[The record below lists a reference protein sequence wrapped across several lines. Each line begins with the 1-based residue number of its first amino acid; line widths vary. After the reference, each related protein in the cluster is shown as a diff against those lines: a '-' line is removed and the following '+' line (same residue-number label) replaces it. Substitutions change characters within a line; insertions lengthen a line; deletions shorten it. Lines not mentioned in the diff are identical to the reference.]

1 MTLRGGGSPRDPRF
15 QSRRL
20 SEDLELDEHGAP
32 SSGSAGT
39 GATDAVR
46 VERSS
51 PANRARARYGYGGQQ
66 GIGIG
71 GAVRFLAFAVILAVL
86 VLGALLTVLRPVAR
100 AAVIGWA
107 YDNPAALRVPFVAD
121 LVREDLG
128 TLLSQPAGADPS
140 AVEFDVNSG
149 DTIQTLAPRLATA
162 HLIRDQ
168 RAFVFEAIEQGLP
181 SKLFAG
187 PYLLQRTMTP
197 SQVVSGLV
205 GGRMIVRTTTVT
217 FREGLRLEQMTA
229 KLQTIQSRVDPKAF
243 YDLVEHPPASFLADF
258 PWLNLPD
265 GGSLEG
271 YLYPATYPLVVQA
284 PSNLEP
290 LTTAED
296 LVRQMLKKFH
306 DVAADLLT
314 VPKAR
319 GMTFYE
325 VLTLASL
332 VEREAQ
338 LDSERPLIAGVY
350 QNRLNGL
357 HGVPKLLEADPTI
370 FYVNDTLQLESMPF
384 DQWQTYVFWAKLKNQ
399 LPATLPPTLAGYNT
413 YTHSGLMPGPICSPT
428 VASIMAALAPD
439 TSTGYL
445 WFIAKGDG
453 SGTSAFS
460 RTVAEY
466 QANLRK
472 YAK

>member
-1 MTLRGGGSPRDPRF
+1 VTLRGGGSPRDPRF
-15 QSRRL
+15 QARRV
-20 SEDLELDEHGAP
+20 SEDGESDQHVSGPLGGAR
-32 SSGSAGT
+32 SGASDLGRAERGSA
-39 GATDAVR
+39 
-46 VERSS
+46 
-51 PANRARARYGYGGQQ
+51 ANRARTRYGYSGQQ
-66 GIGIG
+66 GIGVG

-86 VLGALLTVLRPVAR
+86 VLGALLTVLRPLAR
-100 AAVIGWA
+100 AGVIGWA

-128 TLLSQPAGADPS
+128 TLLTQPAGTDAS

-149 DTIQTLAPRLATA
+149 DTVQTLAPRLAAA

-181 SKLFAG
+181 SKLLAG
-187 PYLLQRTMTP
+187 AYLLQRTMTP

-205 GGRMIVRTTTVT
+205 EGRMIVRTTTVT

-229 KLQTIQSRVDPKAF
+229 KLQTIQTGVDPREF

-258 PWLNLPD
+258 AWLDLPQ
-265 GGSLEG
+265 GRSLEG
-271 YLYPATYPLVVQA
+271 YLYPATYTLVVQA
-284 PSNLEP
+284 PSSLEKP
-290 LTTAED
+290 TSAED

-306 DVAADLLT
+306 DVAGDLMT

-319 GMTFYE
+319 GMTFYQ
-325 VLTLASL
+325 VLKLASL
-332 VEREAQ
+332 VEREVQ
-338 LDSERPLIAGVY
+338 VDSERPLIAGVY
-350 QNRLNGL
+350 QNRLNGF

-384 DQWQTYVFWAKLKNQ
+384 DQWQTYVFWAKLKDQ
-399 LPATLPPTLAGYNT
+399 LPATLPPALAGYNT

-428 VASIMAALAPD
+428 VASITASLTPD
-439 TSTGYL
+439 TATGYL

-453 SGTSAFS
+453 SGTSAFAK
-460 RTVAEY
+460 TIAEY
-466 QANLRK
+466 QANLKK